1 MRSSPQA
8 SDSAASADATALPSA
23 PDTAPATRVIPL
35 PRPMRLLHWLTVLC
49 LVMAASLILL
59 RAELDGRALRQW
71 LLEGHRHF
79 GLMVLLL
86 FVLRVGLRLR
96 LRKLPPGPPAPLI
109 TRLLAG
115 ATHLAMYGL
124 MLALPLIGWSLSNAF
139 GKTVYLFGLPLPNL
153 IEVDADLGDT
163 LGTWH
168 LNAAW
173 ALLALVLLHIGAA
186 LWHHLV
192 LRDGL
197 LRRVLPGKHA

>member
-1 MRSSPQA
+1 MR
-8 SDSAASADATALPSA
+8 
-23 PDTAPATRVIPL
+23 V
-35 PRPMRLLHWLTVLC
+35 LHWLTVLC

-96 LRKLPPGPPAPLI
+96 LRTLPPGPPAPLI
-109 TRLLAG
+109 TRLAAG
-115 ATHLAMYGL
+115 GTHLAMYGL

-139 GKTVYLFGLPLPNL
+139 GKTVYLFGLALPNL
-153 IEVDADLGDT
+153 IEADPDLGDA
-163 LGTWH
+163 LGVWH

-173 ALLALVLLHIGAA
+173 ALLALVILHIGAA

-197 LRRVLPGKHA
+197 LYRVLPGKRA